1 MCSAQDGAYLSNMCT
16 APEHRRL
23 GYGAHMLT
31 AAEHLTR
38 VTAYRKIYLHNR
50 RVAGCLPVVL
60 LLAAI
65 VVCFRFRQLYGASLA
80 LVE

>member
-1 MCSAQDGAYLSNMCT
+1 MAKSHAPLTLRGICPAQDGAYLSNMCT

-38 VTAYRKIYLHNR
+38 MTAYRKIYLHNR
-50 RVAGCLPVVL
+50 RAGGPVVL
-60 LLAAI
+60 DKPLWLS
-65 VVCFRFRQLYGASLA
+65 RGAW
-80 LVE
+80 